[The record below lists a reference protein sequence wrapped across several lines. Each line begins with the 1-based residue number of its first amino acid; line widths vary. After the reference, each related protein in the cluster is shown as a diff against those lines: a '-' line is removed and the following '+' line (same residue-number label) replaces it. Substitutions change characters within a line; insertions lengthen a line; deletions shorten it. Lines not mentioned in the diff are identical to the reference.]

1 MGMCFKEAID
11 IKINGTVLVIGEIEQ
26 LILPETVIVNDDI
39 DLEATESV
47 GISGLNTYYSLKK
60 IDSYPYARVNEIP
73 EFK

>member
-1 MGMCFKEAID
+1 M
-11 IKINGTVLVIGEIEQ
+11 IGEIEQ
-26 LILPETVIVNDDI
+26 LILPETVIANDDI

-60 IDSYPYARVNEIP
+60 IDSYPYARVRDVP